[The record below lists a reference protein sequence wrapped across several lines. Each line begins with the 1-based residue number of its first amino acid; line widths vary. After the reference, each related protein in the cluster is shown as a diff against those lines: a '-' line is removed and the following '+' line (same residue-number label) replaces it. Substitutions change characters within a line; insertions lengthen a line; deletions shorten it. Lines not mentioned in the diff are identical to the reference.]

1 MTTKA
6 GASEL
11 FARRFGGGRAP
22 EVISVPGR
30 VNLIGEHIDYH
41 DLAVLPM
48 AVPRA
53 IRIAYRART
62 DGLLRA
68 ASGDGYGELELR
80 VEGEH
85 VAGAPGDWGNYVKA
99 AILAARSRWRVSRGI
114 EAAVVS
120 DLPPAAGLSSS
131 SALLTGFTLAL
142 LRANGI
148 EPGFEELMAVLPE
161 GEHFVGTRGGGMDHA
176 AVLACRAGA
185 ALLVEF
191 APVAV
196 TPIAIP
202 AGWEFLVAH
211 SLVTAEK
218 SGAVREKYNSRRV
231 AGTAGLKRLGYES
244 FREALASASIEE
256 LTTRARSELAGE
268 ELLCFLHVAA
278 EAARVRA
285 AAAALRAADLEEFG
299 GLLDASHT
307 SLRDQLLISCPEL
320 DALVEAARAAGA
332 VGARLTGA
340 GFGGCAVILCRQ
352 GERSAVRERLARGHY
367 ASRRGFDA
375 ANHLIDAE
383 PSAGALFA

>member
-1 MTTKA
+1 MISSA
-6 GASEL
+6 GVSDL
-11 FARRFGGGRAP
+11 LVRRFGAGSAP
-22 EVISVPGR
+22 DSVSVPGR

-41 DLAVLPM
+41 NLAVLPM

-53 IRIAYRART
+53 IRIAYRPRP
-62 DGLLRA
+62 DMRLRA
-68 ASGDGYGELELR
+68 TSGDGYRELELR
-80 VEGEH
+80 ADEDLEPGQ
-85 VAGAPGDWGNYVKA
+85 AGDWGNYVKA
-99 AILAARSRWRVSRGI
+99 AVLAVRSRWTISRGI

-148 EPGFEELMAVLPE
+148 EASFEELMDVLPE

-191 APVAV
+191 APIAV
-196 TPIAIP
+196 TPIGIP
-202 AGWEFLVAH
+202 EGWEFLVAH

-218 SGAVREKYNSRRV
+218 SGAVREKYNSRRA
-231 AGTAGLKRLGYES
+231 AGTSGLKRLGFQT
-244 FREALASASIEE
+244 FREALASGSIED
-256 LTTRARSELAGE
+256 LLSRARSELAGE
-268 ELLCFLHVAA
+268 ELLCFLHVAT
-278 EAARVRA
+278 EAARVRDA
-285 AAAALRAADLEEFG
+285 VKALQTADQEEFG
-299 GLLDASHT
+299 RLLDASHR
-307 SLRDQLLISCPEL
+307 SLRDQLRISCPEL

-352 GERSAVRERLARGHY
+352 GERRAVKERLMRGHY
-367 ASRRGFDA
+367 ANLRGFDA

>member
-1 MTTKA
+1 MISPEQVA
-6 GASEL
+6 ALLE
-11 FARRFGGGRAP
+11 RRFGVGRAS
-22 EVISVPGR
+22 EVVSVPGR

-41 DLAVLPM
+41 NLAVLPM

-53 IRIAYRART
+53 IRIAYRARM
-62 DGLLRA
+62 DGELRA
-68 ASGDGYGELELR
+68 VSGDGYRELELR
-80 VEGEH
+80 VDSEH
-85 VAGAPGDWGNYVKA
+85 VAGAPGDWSNYVKA
-99 AILAARSRWRVSRGI
+99 AILAARSRWTVSHGI

-148 EPGFEELMAVLPE
+148 EPEFEELMDVLPE

-191 APVAV
+191 APIAV
-196 TPIAIP
+196 TPIGIP

-218 SGAVREKYNSRRV
+218 SGAVKEKYNSRRA
-231 AGTAGLKRLGYES
+231 AGTAGLRRLGFET
-244 FREALASASIEE
+244 FKAALASGSIED
-256 LTTRARSELAGE
+256 LSARARSELAGE
-268 ELLCFLHVAA
+268 ELLCFLHVAT
-278 EAARVRA
+278 EAARVRDA
-285 AAAALRAADLEEFG
+285 VTALRAADLEGFG
-299 GLLDASHT
+299 RLLDASHT
-307 SLRDQLLISCPEL
+307 SLRDQLRISCPEL
-320 DALVEAARAAGA
+320 DSLVEAARASGA

-367 ASRRGFDA
+367 ARMRGFDA